1 MEAAGIVIRE
11 AILPEPKRIVEVIKA
26 GEPSVT
32 TEAQKKYNLARAN
45 LFSPHIKFSTELVS
59 ITLDARSKEIDEA
72 ITNSL
77 LKGLT
82 DRSGY
87 PLNSLKELTSLA
99 RRELSGE
106 LKVKTV
112 LKRQLEMITDEEELR
127 VREKANNL
135 TREGVTIGK
144 NGSILAW
151 SFPSQNA
158 RDMASIEALD
168 MKQDFLK
175 GKERLQA
182 FASGLK

>member
-1 MEAAGIVIRE
+1 MEAVAITRE
-11 AILPEPKRIVEVIKA
+11 AILPEPKRIVEVIRA

-32 TEAQKKYNLARAN
+32 TEAQKAYNQARSN
-45 LFSPHIKFSTELVS
+45 LFSPHIKFSPELVS
-59 ITLDARSKEIDEA
+59 STLDARSKELDEA
-72 ITNSL
+72 IADSP

-82 DRSGY
+82 DRGGY

-99 RRELSGE
+99 QQELSGE
-106 LKVKTV
+106 LNAKTV

-135 TREGVTIGK
+135 TREGVTIGE

-158 RDMASIEALD
+158 GDMASIEAQET
-168 MKQDFLK
+168 KQNFLK
-175 GKERLQA
+175 GKERLQN